1 LKTSGLPIPTRDGQ
15 FLAWYSDKG
24 LCRLQFPSRSNR
36 GKSSAGEAAAPA
48 GVRRWHKAAAE
59 ALDCALAGQ
68 VARKL
73 PPLDLSDGTEFQQQV
88 WSVLRRIGL
97 GQTWTYGQVAQA
109 VGNPGAVRAVGNAC
123 GANPIPV
130 LVPCHRVV
138 AANEELGG
146 FAGGLDWKRLL
157 LKREAGNVMRDA

>member
-1 LKTSGLPIPTRDGQ
+1 M
-15 FLAWYSDKG
+15 
-24 LCRLQFPSRSNR
+24 
-36 GKSSAGEAAAPA
+36 PA
-48 GVRRWHKAAAE
+48 RVRRWHKAAAE

-73 PPLDLSDGTEFQQQV
+73 PPIDLSAGTEFQQQV
-88 WSVLRRIGL
+88 WSVLHRIGL
-97 GQTWTYGQVAQA
+97 GKTWTYGQVAQA
-109 VGNPGAVRAVGNAC
+109 AGNPGAVRAVGNAC

-146 FAGGLDWKRLL
+146 FAGGLGWKRLL
-157 LKREAGNVMRDA
+157 LKREAGNVKREA